1 MDNASTDTSEIQY
14 PYERPVLKILG
25 LGGGGCNAINRMIE
39 FGIRGV
45 DFIAANTDYQVLQSN
60 LAPCKIQLGP
70 RLTRGLGAGGKPEI
84 GQAAAEESLKELKQ
98 ALEGAS
104 MVFLTAGMGGGTGTG
119 AIPIAAQAARSVGA
133 VTVAIVTTPFSF
145 EMGRRQKNASE
156 GLKKLQPHTDTLI
169 TIPNDKLLCLAPRNM
184 PIETAFH
191 IADDVLRQ
199 AVQGITELIT
209 QVGIVNVDFA
219 HIRRLMQQGG
229 GTYLS
234 IGHGQGELKALKAV
248 DQALH
253 HPLLDSIPVEN
264 ATGIIANFTG
274 GTDLTLFEV
283 SEALS
288 NLQAQTNFNAE
299 IVMGVNQDSQMEGRV
314 QLILVMTGI
323 GAPTLEEALMGA
335 KSINIPP
342 KNDVYAPNVEG
353 ATIEK
358 LEERSLFP
366 RMGNLSSD
374 LDIPAFLRRRM
385 RTVNSED

>member
-1 MDNASTDTSEIQY
+1 
-14 PYERPVLKILG
+14 
-25 LGGGGCNAINRMIE
+25 
-39 FGIRGV
+39 
-45 DFIAANTDYQVLQSN
+45 
-60 LAPCKIQLGP
+60 
-70 RLTRGLGAGGKPEI
+70 
-84 GQAAAEESLKELKQ
+84 
-98 ALEGAS
+98 
-104 MVFLTAGMGGGTGTG
+104 
-119 AIPIAAQAARSVGA
+119 
-133 VTVAIVTTPFSF
+133 
-145 EMGRRQKNASE
+145 
-156 GLKKLQPHTDTLI
+156 
-169 TIPNDKLLCLAPRNM
+169 M

-209 QVGIVNVDFA
+209 RVGIVNVDFA

-274 GTDLTLFEV
+274 GSDLTLFEV

-288 NLQAQTNFNAE
+288 NLQAQTSFNAE

-323 GAPTLEEALMGA
+323 GAPTLEETLMGA
-335 KSINIPP
+335 KSMNQPLKSDTHTP
-342 KNDVYAPNVEG
+342 KVEET
-353 ATIEK
+353 TIAK
-358 LEERSLFP
+358 LEEPPLFP
-366 RMGNLSSD
+366 RTGNLASD

-385 RTVNSED
+385 RTANSEE

>member
-1 MDNASTDTSEIQY
+1 MDETY
-14 PYERPVLKILG
+14 PSSNEMKFSYEKPILKILG

-39 FGIRGV
+39 FGIHGV
-45 DFIAANTDYQVLQSN
+45 DFIAANTDSQVLRNN
-60 LAPCKIQLGP
+60 LAPYKIQLGP
-70 RLTRGLGAGGKPEI
+70 RLTRGLGAGGKPEV
-84 GQAAAEESLKELKQ
+84 GQAAAEESFKALIE

-119 AIPIAAQAARSVGA
+119 AIPIAAQASRSVGA

-169 TIPNDKLLCLAPRNM
+169 TIPNDKLLGLAPHNM
-184 PIETAFH
+184 PLETAFH

-209 QVGIVNVDFA
+209 KVGIVNVDFA

-234 IGHGQGELKALKAV
+234 IGHGQGELKAMKAV

-253 HPLLDSIPVEN
+253 HPLLDTIPVEN

-274 GTDLTLFEV
+274 GSDLTLLEV
-283 SEALS
+283 SDALS
-288 NLQAQTNFNAE
+288 NLQAQTNYNAE
-299 IVMGVNQDSQMEGRV
+299 IVMGVNQDHQMDGRV

-323 GAPTLEEALMGA
+323 GAPSLEEVLMKNRPFSAQNSYESDGTE
-335 KSINIPP
+335 KENKNIPE
-342 KNDVYAPNVEG
+342 VEP
-353 ATIEK
+353 T
-358 LEERSLFP
+358 LQP
-366 RMGNLSSD
+366 YMGVLNQD

-385 RTVNSED
+385 RTFSSEV